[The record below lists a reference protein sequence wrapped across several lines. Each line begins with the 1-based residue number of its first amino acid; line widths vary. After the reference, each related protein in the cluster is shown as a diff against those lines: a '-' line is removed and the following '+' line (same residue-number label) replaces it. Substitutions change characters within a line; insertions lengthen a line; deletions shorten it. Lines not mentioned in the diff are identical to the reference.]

1 MKLSSNDLQD
11 GERISTSF
19 AFGKRGPDGRFAP
32 SDNLSPHLA
41 WSEAPEGTQSFVVMV
56 WDPDVPSS
64 GEDVNQDGKT
74 VPYELPRVP
83 FTHLVLVD
91 LPRSVNHLLQGALSR
106 GIVAKGKDPD
116 WAPIGRT
123 GKNDYTSWFEGDAEM
138 GGTYTSYDGP
148 CPPWNDERLHRYYFE
163 VFALD
168 LPRLEVK
175 GRFTRDQVLKAM
187 EGHVLDRAR
196 ITGTYALYAE
206 ARA

>member
-1 MKLSSNDLQD
+1 MKLSSNDLEE
-11 GERISTSF
+11 GARISTSF

-41 WSEAPEGTQSFVVMV
+41 WSGAPEGTQSFALIV

-74 VPYELPRVP
+74 VPYDLPRVP

-91 LPRSVNHLLQGALSR
+91 LPVTVNHLLQGALSR
-106 GIVAKGKDPD
+106 GIVPKGKDPD

-123 GKNDYTSWFEGDAEM
+123 GKNDYTSWFAGDADM

-148 CPPWNDERLHRYYFE
+148 CPPWNDERTHRYYFE

-168 LPRLEVK
+168 VPRLEIK
-175 GRFTRDQVLKAM
+175 GSVTRERAIAGM
-187 EGHVLDRAR
+187 EGHVLGQAR
-196 ITGTYALYAE
+196 ITVTYALNAD
-206 ARA
+206 ARL